1 MPPLGLLYIAAY
13 LRRHLGTEVLLL
25 DAKLDRGIESAVA
38 AALREFRPD
47 AVGISALTA
56 ESFLAHKLAAAVKAA
71 DPGMP
76 VVIGGPYATSDPE
89 GALADAALDAAVIGE
104 GELTFAELLR
114 LIISEGPRW
123 KDPAL
128 LRAVDGLAF
137 RGEDGAERSRPRAP
151 IADLDALP
159 FPAWDLVDYR
169 KFWAFPSMATL
180 GERPYLPLF
189 ASRGCPYHCAFCHN
203 IFGKTFRPRSPENVA
218 DEVAMLHGLGV
229 RDIEVLDDIANCDPE
244 RFDRTLQLLLDR
256 GLHSK
261 LSFPNAL
268 RGDLLR
274 ESSADLLKGVGTGEI
289 SVAVE
294 TASERLQSYLGKN
307 LSLPKVSQAIDM
319 LADRRI
325 FTRGFF
331 ILGLPTETPA
341 ELRSTIEFAARSRL
355 HLAMFFT
362 PNPFPGTKFREMFR
376 SAGKLPASE
385 KPIDFEYFGA
395 PFNGSTM
402 SDREYRLLYRWAY
415 IRFYADPVRAFR
427 VARDGGMGLGNAFR
441 RATGLFRNYASFRSL
456 RED

>member
-1 MPPLGLLYIAAY
+1 M
-13 LRRHLGTEVLLL
+13 GTEVLLL
-25 DAKLDRGIESAVA
+25 DAKLDRGIERTISE
-38 AALREFRPD
+38 ALREFRPD

-71 DPGMP
+71 EPGMP

-89 GALADAALDAAVIGE
+89 GALGDAALDAAVIGE
-104 GELTFAELLR
+104 GEETFAELLR

-128 LRAVDGLAF
+128 LRAVNGLAF
-137 RGEDGAERSRPRAP
+137 RGEASVERSFPRAP
-151 IADLDALP
+151 ITDLDSLP
-159 FPAWDLVDYR
+159 FPAWDLIDYR

-203 IFGKTFRPRSPENVA
+203 IFGKTFRPRSPENAA
-218 DEVAMLHGLGV
+218 DEVAVMHGLGV

-244 RFDRTLQLLLDR
+244 RFDGTLQLLLDR

-274 ESSADLLKGVGTGEI
+274 ESSAELLRSVGTGEI
-289 SVAVE
+289 SIAVE
-294 TASERLQSYLGKN
+294 TASERLQRYLGKH
-307 LSLPKVSQAIDM
+307 LSLPKVSRAIDM

-341 ELRSTIEFAARSRL
+341 ELRATIEFAAASRL

-362 PNPFPGTKFREMFR
+362 PNPFPGTEFCEMFR
-376 SAGKLPASE
+376 RAGKLPAAE
-385 KPIDFEYFGA
+385 KSIDYEYFGA
-395 PFNGSTM
+395 PFNGGTM

-415 IRFYADPVRAFR
+415 CRFYLSPSR
-427 VARDGGMGLGNAFR
+427 VGRIVRDGPMGVRMLR
-441 RATGLFRNYASFRSL
+441 RAAGLFRNYASFSSL